1 MPRSHG
7 SLGRP
12 PFTWAWPSDRRSL
25 PACDAAIA
33 LPALQGGLL
42 LDGLYL
48 ATVVAFTGGAVSPL
62 RFLLYA
68 HVVAVTLLCSYRTGL
83 KLALWDTLLFL
94 LVVEAI
100 AADLVPQLA
109 PVSDESV
116 TAAAVLTVAAI
127 WVLAIGTAAFSAAN
141 ERQLRRQKVGLAAL
155 SAMVARMDELD
166 AADRAEEIPRILLAA
181 LGSTFGFTRGV
192 VLSSSDGGR
201 LEVLTATDVGS
212 PRALPDGSDPAI
224 MRAWDERAPQLVRT
238 LDATDP
244 CLDALLPEARNVA
257 VVPLFHAGGRRLG
270 VVAMERG
277 AEVGGMR
284 RWEVDLAAQFAAH
297 AALALSNAW
306 LTDERERQLATI
318 RGLEVRLRA
327 HNADLEATV
336 ADRTEEL
343 RRTIA
348 DLEEIDRQRR
358 RLLHHV
364 VRAAED
370 ERTRIAHDV
379 HDDPVQKLIAV
390 KMRLEMLGSAHP
402 ELPEVMEA
410 QATVA
415 STIGSMR
422 RMLFDLSPP
431 ILEEAGIGPALRY
444 FLEHSPV
451 TTEWSLDDQLR
462 TQPSTQTRLILY
474 RIAQEALTNAR
485 KHANAAQVKVTLQD
499 GTRASGWRSRTT
511 ATGSTPRRRSRHPAT
526 WAWWR
531 CESARRWPV
540 DGASCRACRG
550 RAPCCR
556 CGCLMSG
563 AALAGPA
570 TSWRRCR
577 SPRHDKGCATAVREV
592 SLQIR
597 DDEEERRRCQLA
609 MSAMTPE
616 ALISKPYE
624 LVPRNVTPDT
634 IAGWKAVADGFLTN
648 ESCAFH
654 RNVEISSRYAWI
666 YKLLPRASSGPGW
679 PRSHRITSGSPSFRS
694 GWTPIAL
701 AMWTSRAAWFARDC
715 C

>member
-1 MPRSHG
+1 M
-7 SLGRP
+7 SLG
-12 PFTWAWPSDRRSL
+12 WARARTSPDPSELLPLTERARYLGAMRLGLSAVAVAAGVLWPELVVAPLAWLVGATAVYLGLAIGPALAARLRRR
-25 PACDAAIA
+25 IA

-48 ATVVAFTGGAVSPL
+48 ATVVGFTGGAVSPL

-83 KLALWDTLLFL
+83 KLALWDTVLFL

-100 AADLVPQLA
+100 AADLVPQLGPA
-109 PVSDESV
+109 PDESV
-116 TAAAVLTVAAI
+116 TAAVVLTVAAM

-141 ERQLRRQKVGLAAL
+141 ERQLRRQKVGLASL

-201 LEVLTATDVGS
+201 LEVLTATDAGS
-212 PRALPDGSDPAI
+212 PRAIPDGSDPAI
-224 MRAWDERAPQLVRT
+224 LRAWDERAPQLVRT
-238 LDATDP
+238 LDASDP

-257 VVPLFHAGGRRLG
+257 VVPLFHAGGRHLG

-284 RWEVDLAAQFAAH
+284 RWEVDLTAQFAAH

-358 RLLHHV
+358 GLLHHV

-402 ELPEVMEA
+402 ELAEVMEA

-415 STIGSMR
+415 STIDSMR

-431 ILEEAGIGPALRY
+431 ILDEAGIGPAVRY

-462 TQPSTQTRLILY
+462 SQPSTQTRLILY

-485 KHANAAQVKVTLQD
+485 KHANAAKVKVTLEGRDD
-499 GTRASGWRSRTT
+499 GVWMEIADDGDGFEPT
-511 ATGSTPRRRSRHPAT
+511 AAVSTPGHLGLVAMRERAEMAGGWSLLQSLPGSGTVLQVWLPHVEGSAGGT
-526 WAWWR
+526 GDELASVS
-531 CESARRWPV
+531 ES
-540 DGASCRACRG
+540 S
-550 RAPCCR
+550 
-556 CGCLMSG
+556 
-563 AALAGPA
+563 
-570 TSWRRCR
+570 
-577 SPRHDKGCATAVREV
+577 
-592 SLQIR
+592 
-597 DDEEERRRCQLA
+597 
-609 MSAMTPE
+609 TP
-616 ALISKPYE
+616 
-624 LVPRNVTPDT
+624 
-634 IAGWKAVADGFLTN
+634 
-648 ESCAFH
+648 
-654 RNVEISSRYAWI
+654 
-666 YKLLPRASSGPGW
+666 
-679 PRSHRITSGSPSFRS
+679 
-694 GWTPIAL
+694 
-701 AMWTSRAAWFARDC
+701 
-715 C
+715 